1 MPPDVLKALPP
12 LPEELQYRIVGKHLI
27 LLCVHG
33 NLIVD
38 YMLNAMP

>member
-1 MPPDVLKALPP
+1 VPADVLKSLPQ
-12 LPEELQYRIVGKHLI
+12 LPENLQYRIVGKHLI
-27 LLCVHG
+27 LLCIHG